1 MRIPKRA
8 TKGEMCRKREKK
20 RENLGCKYKGK
31 MRKKKERQEKNGR
44 GWGVSFVKISR

>member
-1 MRIPKRA
+1 MKCA
-8 TKGEMCRKREKK
+8 EKGKK

-31 MRKKKERQEKNGR
+31 MRKKRKDKKKKKR